1 MPFSHL
7 LLALAVV
14 AVWGTNFVVIKGAL
28 AEVPPL
34 LLATMRFALSAL
46 PWIFFIRRPAVAW
59 RHLVRYGVFIG
70 FMFGL
75 LFLAMRADVSPG
87 LASLLMQSQVFFT
100 LLLVAWLQ
108 HEHVPRA
115 QLGGIALATLGFA
128 LIGWQ
133 SFAQRQQ
140 DVTPLGLGL
149 ALAGAL
155 CWACGNVVSR
165 SIGRVDMRGPA
176 QPDFSRCVAE
186 QKDPAVGAGTRSG
199 SPPDK
204 STQHPAGT
212 FWPQPEGNGDANGA
226 TRCCAPRSDV
236 QSELRHTPRLAP
248 FAPRSHLRN
257 QAGQALGF
265 MVWSSVFATLPLLA
279 LSLVFEGWAAIGT
292 ALPRASLG
300 AWAAML
306 WQSLGNTLFA
316 FGAWGWLLARHPA
329 ATITPMALLIPF
341 FGMGASALLLGE
353 PLQGWKLAAAALV
366 IGGLALN
373 MRGSRRSA

>member
-1 MPFSHL
+1 VPFPHL

-28 AEVPPL
+28 TEVPPL

-46 PWIFFIRRPAVAW
+46 PWLLFIKRPAVAW
-59 RHLVRYGVFIG
+59 RHLVAYGVLIG

-100 LLLVAWLQ
+100 LLLVSWLH
-108 HEHVPRA
+108 HEHVPRE

-133 SFAQRQQ
+133 SFAQTQQ
-140 DVTPLGLGL
+140 DVTPLGLAL
-149 ALAGAL
+149 ALGGAL

-165 SIGRVDMRGPA
+165 SIGKVDM
-176 QPDFSRCVAE
+176 
-186 QKDPAVGAGTRSG
+186 
-199 SPPDK
+199 
-204 STQHPAGT
+204 
-212 FWPQPEGNGDANGA
+212 
-226 TRCCAPRSDV
+226 
-236 QSELRHTPRLAP
+236 
-248 FAPRSHLRN
+248 
-257 QAGQALGF
+257 LGF
-265 MVWSSVFATLPLLA
+265 MAWSSVFAVPPLLI
-279 LSLVFEGWAAIGT
+279 LSLLFEGWAAFSVT
-292 ALPRASLG
+292 LPHASLG

-306 WQSLGNTLFA
+306 WQSLGNTLFG

-353 PLQGWKLAAAALV
+353 PLPGWKIGAAALV

-373 MRGSRRSA
+373 VRSRRRED

>member
-28 AEVPPL
+28 AELPPL

-46 PWIFFIRRPAVAW
+46 PWLLFIKRPAVAW
-59 RHLVRYGVFIG
+59 RHLVSYGVFIG

-108 HEHVPRA
+108 HERMPRVQYA
-115 QLGGIALATLGFA
+115 GLALATLGFV
-128 LIGWQ
+128 LIAWQ
-133 SFAQRQQ
+133 SFDQSHG
-140 DVTPLGLGL
+140 DVTPLGLSL
-149 ALAGAL
+149 ALGGAL

-165 SIGRVDMRGPA
+165 SIGKIDM
-176 QPDFSRCVAE
+176 
-186 QKDPAVGAGTRSG
+186 
-199 SPPDK
+199 
-204 STQHPAGT
+204 
-212 FWPQPEGNGDANGA
+212 
-226 TRCCAPRSDV
+226 
-236 QSELRHTPRLAP
+236 
-248 FAPRSHLRN
+248 
-257 QAGQALGF
+257 LGF
-265 MVWSSVFATLPLLA
+265 MVWSSVFAVPPLLL
-279 LSLVFEGWAAIGT
+279 LSLWFEGPAALT
-292 ALPRASLG
+292 VALPQASAA

-306 WQSLGNTLFA
+306 WQSLGNTLFG

-353 PLQGWKLAAAALV
+353 PLQAWKLGAAALV
-366 IGGLALN
+366 IGGLVVNVLGPRWLRA
-373 MRGSRRSA
+373 G

>member
-1 MPFSHL
+1 MPFTHI

-28 AEVPPL
+28 TEVPPL

-46 PWIFFIRRPAVAW
+46 PWLLFIKRPPVAW
-59 RHLVRYGVFIG
+59 RYLVAYGVFIG

-108 HEHVPRA
+108 HEHMPRIQYA
-115 QLGGIALATLGFA
+115 GMALATLGFV
-128 LIGWQ
+128 LIAWQ
-133 SFAQRQQ
+133 SFDQSHS
-140 DVTPLGLGL
+140 DVTPLGLML
-149 ALAGAL
+149 ALGGAL

-165 SIGRVDMRGPA
+165 SIGKVDM
-176 QPDFSRCVAE
+176 
-186 QKDPAVGAGTRSG
+186 
-199 SPPDK
+199 
-204 STQHPAGT
+204 
-212 FWPQPEGNGDANGA
+212 
-226 TRCCAPRSDV
+226 
-236 QSELRHTPRLAP
+236 
-248 FAPRSHLRN
+248 
-257 QAGQALGF
+257 LGF
-265 MVWSSVFATLPLLA
+265 MVWSSVFAVPPLLA
-279 LSLVFEGWAAIGT
+279 LSLWFEGSAAFT
-292 ALPRASLG
+292 VALPHASLA

-306 WQSLGNTLFA
+306 WQSLGNTLFG

-353 PLQGWKLAAAALV
+353 PLQAWKLGAAALV
-366 IGGLALN
+366 IGGLAVNVLGP
-373 MRGSRRSA
+373 RWLRAA

>member
-1 MPFSHL
+1 VPFSHL

-28 AEVPPL
+28 AELPPL

-46 PWIFFIRRPAVAW
+46 PWLFFIRRPAVAW
-59 RHLVRYGVFIG
+59 RHLVAYGVFIG

-108 HEHVPRA
+108 HERMPRVQYA
-115 QLGGIALATLGFA
+115 GLALATLGFV
-128 LIGWQ
+128 LIAWQ
-133 SFAQRQQ
+133 SFDQSHG

-149 ALAGAL
+149 ALGGAL

-165 SIGRVDMRGPA
+165 SIGKVDM
-176 QPDFSRCVAE
+176 
-186 QKDPAVGAGTRSG
+186 
-199 SPPDK
+199 
-204 STQHPAGT
+204 
-212 FWPQPEGNGDANGA
+212 
-226 TRCCAPRSDV
+226 
-236 QSELRHTPRLAP
+236 
-248 FAPRSHLRN
+248 
-257 QAGQALGF
+257 LGF
-265 MVWSSVFATLPLLA
+265 MVWSSIFAVPPLLA
-279 LSLVFEGWAAIGT
+279 LSLIFEGPGAITG
-292 ALPRASLG
+292 ALPHASLA

-306 WQSLGNTLFA
+306 WQSLGNTLFG

-329 ATITPMALLIPF
+329 ATITPVALLIPF

-353 PLQGWKLAAAALV
+353 PLQAWKLGAAALV
-366 IGGLALN
+366 VGGLVVNVLGA
-373 MRGSRRSA
+373 RAPRR